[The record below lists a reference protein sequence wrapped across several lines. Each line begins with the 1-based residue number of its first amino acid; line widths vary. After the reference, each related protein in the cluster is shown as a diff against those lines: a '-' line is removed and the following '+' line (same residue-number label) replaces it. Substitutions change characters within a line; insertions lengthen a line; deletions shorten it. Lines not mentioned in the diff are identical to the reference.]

1 MENYLPIFNAF
12 EDYLKAFQKKLP
24 SKPAYLYESQSYIL
38 DLGGKRLR
46 PLLVLI
52 ANDLFRGTQRKALPA
67 ALCIELFHNFSLM
80 HDDIMDEAPLR
91 RKQPTVHTK
100 WNTHTAILGGDAML
114 VKCYESLILT
124 DSDRK
129 EELLQLFNK
138 TALEVCE
145 GQQLDMN
152 FEDEGLIS
160 IEDYL
165 EMIKLKTAVLLGC
178 SLKMGAI
185 IANANDNDAE
195 RIYQFGIHSGLVFQ
209 LQDDYLDTY
218 GETENT
224 GKQKG
229 GDILACKKTILFI
242 DTYIQANEEDKIK
255 LLEFFDKKTPPQN
268 DKVEQVMALFEKYKA
283 DEHLKA
289 KIDFHHDKAVEAM
302 RAITTIEDY
311 KKEKFLEF
319 VESLTQRVA

>member
-1 MENYLPIFNAF
+1 LENYKHIFNSF
-12 EDYLKAFQKKLP
+12 EDYLKDFQKKLP
-24 SKPAYLYESQSYIL
+24 TKPAHLYESQSYIL

-52 ANDLFRGTQRKALPA
+52 ANDLFHGNQRKALPA

-100 WNTHTAILGGDAML
+100 WNIHTAILGGDAML
-114 VKCYESLILT
+114 VKCYESLILSDT
-124 DSDRK
+124 DRK
-129 EELLQLFNK
+129 EELIQLFNK

-152 FEDEGLIS
+152 FEEEGLIS
-160 IEDYL
+160 IDDYL

-185 IANANDNDAE
+185 IANANNNDAE
-195 RIYQFGIHSGLVFQ
+195 RIYQFGIHAGLVFQ

-242 DTYIQANEEDKIK
+242 DTYMQANEEDKIR
-255 LLEFFDKKTPPQN
+255 LLEFFDKKAPQQN
-268 DKVEQVMALFEKYKA
+268 NKVEQVMALFTKYKA
-283 DEHLKA
+283 EEHLKT
-289 KIDFHHDKAVEAM
+289 KINFHHEKAVEALH
-302 RAITTIEDY
+302 AITSIEED
-311 KKEKFLEF
+311 KKAVFLTF
-319 VESLTQRVA
+319 IESLTQRQA

>member
-1 MENYLPIFNAF
+1 LENYKHIFNSF
-12 EDYLKAFQKKLP
+12 EEYLKDFQKKLP
-24 SKPAYLYESQSYIL
+24 TKPAHLYESQSYIL

-52 ANDLFRGTQRKALPA
+52 ANDLFRGNQRKALPA

-80 HDDIMDEAPLR
+80 HDDIMDEAPIR

-100 WNTHTAILGGDAML
+100 WNIHTAILGGDAML

-129 EELLQLFNK
+129 EELIQLFNK

-160 IEDYL
+160 IDDYL

-185 IANANDNDAE
+185 IANAGSNDAE
-195 RIYQFGIHSGLVFQ
+195 RIYQFGIHAGLVFQ

-218 GETENT
+218 GETEIT

-242 DTYIQANEEDKIK
+242 DTYTQASVEDKIK
-255 LLEFFDKKTPPQN
+255 LLEYFDKKSQQQEN
-268 DKVEQVMALFEKYKA
+268 KVEQVMALFEKYKA
-283 DEHLKA
+283 HEHLKV
-289 KIDFHHDKAVEAM
+289 KIDFHHEKAVEALH
-302 RAITTIEDY
+302 AITSIEET
-311 KKEKFLEF
+311 KKEVFLSFIEG
-319 VESLTQRVA
+319 LTKREA